1 MNSSRGRTEM
11 FHRTLLLWEIVGLE
25 QQNPGPGR
33 SRERLSYPF
42 SPMVG
47 TGSVLVP
54 VSPQGWQGVPAGSE
68 PLLSFQ
74 RFLNSEVSRIVQLR
88 QKLLI

>member
-1 MNSSRGRTEM
+1 M

-25 QQNPGPGR
+25 QQTPGPGR

-54 VSPQGWQGVPAGSE
+54 VSPQGWQGVLAGCAG
-68 PLLSFQ
+68 
-74 RFLNSEVSRIVQLR
+74 R
-88 QKLLI
+88 K